1 MEKGAPVSTIP
12 AYATDADAL
21 AVFDLR
27 AYLARAGEHAL
38 QPHRHRF
45 WQLIVFRE
53 SVGVHEVDMVE
64 RPFGANSVVLL
75 AEGAVHRFA
84 DADADGWLVHFAA
97 DHFVRTERDAGTLM
111 HLRVLAGQ
119 TPLLELDDATFRRTM
134 DSLAEEYGREPRDL
148 DLERSLLDVLLR
160 AVMRALPDAH
170 RDDAVLRFLARV
182 EARYTHHDPVGA
194 YAKALGMGERGL
206 FEVTRRALDKTPGEV
221 LVDRVML
228 EARRQ
233 LAHSEQQVSQIAY
246 ALGYADPG
254 YFARLFKK
262 HFGLS
267 PTAYR
272 DGR

>member
-1 MEKGAPVSTIP
+1 MGTIP

-27 AYLARAGEHAL
+27 AYLGRAGDHAL
-38 QPHRHRF
+38 EAHRHRF
-45 WQLIVFRE
+45 WQLIVFRDCA
-53 SVGVHEVDMVE
+53 GMHEVDMAE
-64 RPFGANSVVLL
+64 YAFGQDSVVLL

-84 DADADGWLVHFAA
+84 EADADGWLVHFAA
-97 DHFVRTERDAGTLM
+97 DHFVRNERDAGTLM

-119 TPLLELDDATFRRTM
+119 TPVLELDDPTFRRTM
-134 DSLAEEYGREPRDL
+134 DSLAEEYGRQPRDL

-160 AVMRALPDAH
+160 GVMRALPDAH

-182 EARYTHHDPVGA
+182 EARYTHHDAVGV
-194 YAKALGMGERGL
+194 YAKALGMSERGL

-233 LAHSEQQVSQIAY
+233 LTHSEQQVSQIAY

-262 HFGLS
+262 HVGQTPS
-267 PTAYR
+267 RYR
-272 DGR
+272 ERG